1 MMRLRPLAALAALA
15 VAASGA
21 AIYYVRRPAP
31 QQTQL
36 TAGVGQATPAPN
48 VIIIDATP
56 LPATFESKGLAGRR
70 FGVMRVYVSAAPEIA
85 LKGESKSSPGATLS
99 SVPIL
104 VVLENDSYREVD
116 AKRDLGL
123 RGNELF
129 SVEIKGPLLEGVF
142 RESRPAEDTLWG
154 PAERKSFEL
163 NWHPVSPTPG
173 QYIIS
178 VKPSFGDA
186 GEVQLSILLK

>member
-1 MMRLRPLAALAALA
+1 MRLRPIAALAALA

-31 QQTQL
+31 QQTQP
-36 TAGVGQATPAPN
+36 TAGGGPATPAPT
-48 VIIIDATP
+48 VVIIDATP
-56 LPATFESKGLAGRR
+56 LPATFESKGLASRR
-70 FGVMRVYVSAAPEIA
+70 FGVMRVYVTAAPEIA
-85 LKGESKSSPGATLS
+85 LKGDSKSPPGATLS

-123 RGNELF
+123 RGDKLF
-129 SVEIKGPLLEGVF
+129 SVGIKGPLLEEVF
-142 RESRPAEDTLWG
+142 RESRPAEDLLWG

-163 NWHPVSPTPG
+163 DWHPVSPTPG
-173 QYIIS
+173 EYTIS

-186 GEVQLSILLK
+186 GEVQLRIRLK